1 MVQPHLIFC
10 SLSCPLQPRPAFK
23 VTLPVPTEPVR
34 DVATAAK
41 TEAESDFR
49 ADLLSA
55 TRSLRVFAVSLV
67 GDQDRAD
74 DLVQETLL
82 RALQKRDRFE
92 PGTKLQAWVLTL
104 MRNLF
109 YSEYRKRKREVED
122 VDGLFAAKLSVVPE
136 QPGRVEFAEL
146 RSALMRLSDEQR
158 EAVLLIGAE
167 GLSYEEAAVVCGTK
181 VGTIKSRVNR
191 ARTRLAEL
199 LGHEHDSDA
208 DPDGVAQAA
217 LRPRVGGVLADTGV

>member
-1 MVQPHLIFC
+1 MVQPHLTFS
-10 SLSCPLQPRPAFK
+10 SLSCPLQPRPAFE

-34 DVATAAK
+34 DVASAAK
-41 TEAESDFR
+41 ADADFR

-55 TRSLRVFAVSLV
+55 TCNLRAFALSLV
-67 GDQDRAD
+67 GDADRAD
-74 DLVQETLL
+74 DLVQDTIL

-109 YSEYRKRKREVED
+109 YSEYRRRKREVED
-122 VDGLFAAKLSVVPE
+122 VNDLFAAKLSTLPD

-146 RSALMRLSDEQR
+146 RWALAQLSDEQR

-167 GLSYEEAAVVCGTK
+167 GFSYEETAVICGTA

-191 ARTRLAEL
+191 ARKRLAEL
-199 LGHEHDSDA
+199 LGHEHDSDIG
-208 DPDGVAQAA
+208 PDGVTHAA
-217 LRPRVGGVLADTGV
+217 LGPSCGEKYDGTSG

>member
-1 MVQPHLIFC
+1 MVQPHLTFS

-23 VTLPVPTEPVR
+23 ITLPVPTTPVR
-34 DVATAAK
+34 DVASAAK
-41 TEAESDFR
+41 ADADFR

-55 TRSLRVFAVSLV
+55 TRNLRAFALSLV

-74 DLVQETLL
+74 DLVQDTIL

-199 LGHEHDSDA
+199 LGHDHDSDA
-208 DPDGVAQAA
+208 DPDGVRQAA

>member
-1 MVQPHLIFC
+1 MVQPHLTFS

-23 VTLPVPTEPVR
+23 VTLPVPTTPVR
-34 DVATAAK
+34 DVASAAK
-41 TEAESDFR
+41 ADADFR

-55 TRSLRVFAVSLV
+55 TRNLRAFAISLV
-67 GDQDRAD
+67 GDRAD
-74 DLVQETLL
+74 DLVQDTIL
-82 RALQKRDRFE
+82 RALQKQDRFE

-136 QPGRVEFAEL
+136 QPGCVEFAEL

-199 LGHEHDSDA
+199 LGHDHDSDA
-208 DPDGVAQAA
+208 DPDGVTQTA
-217 LRPRVGGVLADTGV
+217 LRPRVGGVLA

>member
-1 MVQPHLIFC
+1 MVQPHLTSS

-23 VTLPVPTEPVR
+23 VTLPLPAEAVR

-41 TEAESDFR
+41 AKADADFR
-49 ADLLSA
+49 ANLLSA
-55 TRSLRVFAVSLV
+55 TRNLRAFALSLV

-74 DLVQETLL
+74 DLVQDTIL
-82 RALQKRDRFE
+82 RALQKQDGFE
-92 PGTKLQAWVLTL
+92 PGTKLQAWLFTL

-158 EAVLLIGAE
+158 EAVLLTGAQ
-167 GLSYEEAAVVCGTK
+167 GLSCEEAAEVCGTK

-191 ARTRLAEL
+191 ARKRLSEL
-199 LGHEHDSDA
+199 LGHAEIEDVGPEIASPP
-208 DPDGVAQAA
+208 DPSYKP
-217 LRPRVGGVLADTGV
+217 RPRHTGTR